1 MQEIFRLLNTAYQNN
16 QFEIILNHQNA
27 NYFLK
32 LRSLSRNEILRQL
45 AQVSGIDIQNVQ
57 GRQLFEHVFCQNIP
71 QNIVDTFIRQAY
83 QQERNIRRQ
92 NEEQLY
98 HHLYRINNLD
108 SGGFHQSEVE
118 VYIVK
123 NYIKDIS
130 DLDVLEAKVQNELN
144 AKIRNYV
151 LWSWYNFWTSIL
163 IEDIFKD
170 HQDIIPAVG
179 LVKKVDFFWN
189 DFPFD
194 LKVTFF
200 PDGFMKLKRRERGL
214 PEREIIELRDFA
226 RRNKIPY
233 DRNLNDDEQF
243 TELINR
249 ITESPSEV
257 AQQFMRSFHQ
267 TRREI
272 IDETLANPHQLIVWF
287 YENQAPRRFDAANR
301 FFLVLIDRN
310 SIEESWKLKRNREI
324 LHAQI
329 NTYLNQNR
337 GIDFNQFQINFNW
350 EGNNYQTHATCLFVV
365 RDQV

>member
-1 MQEIFRLLNTAYQNN
+1 MIEIFRILNSAYQNN
-16 QFEIILNHQNA
+16 DFDTILNHQYG

-32 LRSLSRNEILRQL
+32 LRSLSRAEILRRL
-45 AQVSGIDIQNVQ
+45 ALLAGVNLDNIQ
-57 GRQLFEHVFCQNIP
+57 GRQLFEHLFCQNIL
-71 QNIVDTFIRQAY
+71 QETIDNFIREVY
-83 QQERNIRRQ
+83 QEERNIRRQ

-98 HHLYRINNLD
+98 HHLYRLNHID

-144 AKIRNYV
+144 GKIRNYV

-170 HQDIIPAVG
+170 HQDVIPAVG

-189 DFPFD
+189 NFPFD

-200 PDGFMKLKRRERGL
+200 PDGFMKLKRRHRGL
-214 PEREIIELRDFA
+214 PEREIIELRAFA
-226 RRNKIPY
+226 RRNRIPY
-233 DRNLNDDEQF
+233 DRTLNDEEQF
-243 TELINR
+243 NELINR
-249 ITESPSEV
+249 ITENPNEE
-257 AQQFMRSFHQ
+257 AQLFIQAFHN
-267 TRREI
+267 TRTEI
-272 IDETLANPHQLIVWF
+272 IDETLANPQELTVWF

-310 SIEESWKLKRNREI
+310 HLEESWRLKRNGEVLRTR
-324 LHAQI
+324 I
-329 NTYLNQNR
+329 NTFLNENQNV
-337 GIDFNQFQINFNW
+337 DFNQYRTNFNW
-350 EGNNYQTHATCLFVV
+350 GGANYECYATCLFVV
-365 RDQV
+365 RE